1 MKICFFT
8 DFYLPDPNGVAENVA
23 LSAKS
28 LEERGHTVY
37 IAAPR
42 SPHFKGKD
50 ERVLR
55 LPSVKVKKN
64 PEFRL
69 FVPLPA
75 KDFGRLTRMRADI
88 FHGHAGGTL
97 TIFGWEL
104 ARIKDIPY
112 VFTYHTLLNRYT
124 HYVPGN
130 MLSPKVAEVASR
142 VYCNLTDYIIAPTP
156 RVKKELLSYG
166 VEKPISV
173 IPGGVDLGRFGN
185 KGKGY
190 LKRKLDLPKE
200 AKIALYVGRLGKE
213 KNVDFLL
220 QAFCLTRKERKD
232 VWLVIAGDGPEKQW
246 LESLAKK
253 LKVAD
258 RCVFLGVVSRDKIPL
273 VYASANLFVFAS
285 KTETQGLVVTEAM
298 ASGLPV
304 VALRDEAFEEVVLD
318 GENGFLVKEDRA
330 EFARKVILL
339 LQDQELWQK
348 FSKRAREQVESH
360 FSAQK
365 QAEALEHIYEKV
377 IENHQSKKRAIAY
390 LKQKLLEVRNYLNL
404 YERFA
409 RFKGLEK

>member
-28 LEERGHTVY
+28 LEARGHTVY

-42 SPHFKGKD
+42 HPGFKDKD
-50 ERVLR
+50 EHILR
-55 LPSVKVKKN
+55 LPAVKVKKN

-69 FVPLPA
+69 FVPVPA
-75 KDFGRLTRMRADI
+75 KDFGKLTGMKADI

-130 MLSPKVAEVASR
+130 VLSPKVAEVASR
-142 VYCNLTDYIIAPTP
+142 VYCNLTDHIIAPTS

-173 IPGGVDLGRFGN
+173 IPGGIDLQRFKN
-185 KGKGY
+185 RSRGY
-190 LKRKLDLPKE
+190 LKTKLRLPKE
-200 AKIALYVGRLGKE
+200 AKILLYVGRLGKE

-220 QAFCLTRKERKD
+220 KAFKIIQNERKD
-232 VWLVIAGDGPEKQW
+232 TWLVIAGDGPEKQS
-246 LESLAKK
+246 LESLTKK
-253 LKVAD
+253 LKVTD
-258 RCVFLGVVSRDKIPL
+258 RCVFLSVVGRDKIPL
-273 VYASANLFVFAS
+273 VYAGADLFVFAS
-285 KTETQGLVVTEAM
+285 TTETQGLVVPEAM
-298 ASGLPV
+298 ASGLPI
-304 VALRDEAFEEVVLD
+304 VAVRDEAFEGMIVN
-318 GENGFLVKEDRA
+318 GETGFLVDENRE
-330 EFARKVILL
+330 EFAKQVLL
-339 LQDQELWQK
+339 VLEDQGL
-348 FSKRAREQVESH
+348 REQLSESARKHVENH
-360 FSAQK
+360 FSAEN
-365 QAEALEHIYEKV
+365 QAEALEQIYMEV
-377 IENHQSKKRAIAY
+377 IEEHRSKKRAIAY
-390 LKQKLLEVRNYLNL
+390 LKQKLLEVRNYVNL

-409 RFKGLEK
+409 RFKGIEK